1 MDITMIFG
9 CYVVDGASSIM
20 IVEALFRP
28 LQSKVDKA
36 TSMESDMLAAFF
48 SAVNTMVDDLQ
59 EAMRKGR
66 DVSNMNRVLSSE
78 NSTILLHY
86 EPNARVLVCA
96 ISDPDDDGDVIIKV
110 LQQVGSR
117 FWKKY
122 RKDLDAFRTRPDN
135 RIFAPFAIDIQ
146 NLTRGGKVGEINVEL
161 QIAKN
166 ALDRVRAM
174 GVITEEE
181 FAVAVVC
188 QEFHTPLT
196 VARHIGQPVG
206 EINKILDKLSDLDI
220 VKIKR
225 GNL

>member
-1 MDITMIFG
+1 MIFG

-28 LQSKVDKA
+28 LQSKADNT
-36 TSMESDMLAAFF
+36 TSMGSDMLAAFF

-66 DVSNMNRVLSSE
+66 DVSNMNRILSSE

-96 ISDPDDDGDVIIKV
+96 ISDPDDDADVIIKV
-110 LQQVGSR
+110 LQQIGGR

-122 RKDLDAFRTRPDN
+122 RKDLETFRTRPDN
-135 RIFAPFAIDIQ
+135 RVFAPFTIDIQ
-146 NLTRGGKVGEINVEL
+146 NLTRGGKVGEMSIEL
-161 QIAKN
+161 QIAKS
-166 ALDRVRAM
+166 ALDRVKAM

-181 FAVAVVC
+181 FAVAITC

-196 VARHIGQPVG
+196 VARHIGQPVA
-206 EINKILDKLSDLDI
+206 EINKILQKLTDLDI

-225 GNL
+225 G